1 MSHFTPKRNQGK
13 RGEQNNKARGGRGG
27 AESPIGDPFALS
39 KERLASLDL
48 EGGLN
53 QRRDY
58 SESCHELAL
67 LLRLC
72 YSLSPK
78 PVQAH
83 LFALVQQAIT
93 NLPCMD
99 GALHRSAARQLMQA
113 CQAALPRHRKQAVT
127 SEYKRLCVMLARAEK
142 KTSNAEEDSQTDS
155 PLATTGEALSSLSLN
170 EFSSD
175 EYSLE
180 ASPRLFPAS
189 FGTVPPSIPPLPPLP
204 SDIVHL
210 LFFHLETPSLARA
223 SAVCSLWRDIAASAE
238 PAWCAHLAA
247 CFGSVPDAEARESND
262 GKGRS
267 GEEGRGRQESLWKE
281 LISHC
286 KTAVPLSSIQSSRV
300 LCRECSTVAWIPNSA
315 PTPPSHLPAA
325 SSSLGRPSAPPL
337 ISAAVGPSSHFSR
350 GKNKGRA
357 GNMFEGRKANG
368 LLDSSLAGGAVAGT
382 SKLYHVGRDAV
393 GQRSLGSSSSSG
405 GSVSGGGGGGSSIS
419 YGSSGNGSG
428 SGSSSSSCG
437 SSGNGSGS
445 GSSSGAARFFGRT
458 CRVKSTT
465 RRGYRLQ
472 QHVWRLA
479 GTSMVVASLSDDF
492 EGGEEDSSDDDD
504 MKCGFWNR
512 QS

>member
-286 KTAVPLSSIQSSRV
+286 KTA
-300 LCRECSTVAWIPNSA
+300 
-315 PTPPSHLPAA
+315 A